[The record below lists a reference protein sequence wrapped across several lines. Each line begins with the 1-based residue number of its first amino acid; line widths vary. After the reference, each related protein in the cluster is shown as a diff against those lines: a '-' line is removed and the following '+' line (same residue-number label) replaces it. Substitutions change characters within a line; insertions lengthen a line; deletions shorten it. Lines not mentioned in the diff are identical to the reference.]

1 MLLQIELSLNLLV
14 SVITSKHFQPD
25 QCIAYY
31 TPHKYINLQIS
42 PMAEKYPV
50 ILNDFTCSHGCR
62 QFIVEDP
69 PLLLIFKQF
78 SPYHSCM
85 IQNRNTDIKAII
97 ILKETNIY
105 LHQLQPYNYGLNV
118 VIIDAVT
125 AQDHFDILVY
135 SNLDQNVFATL
146 NSWDVKSKKFI
157 YNSPENSIDRFFDNY
172 WSKYPG
178 TIINIEVNLDYP
190 LLHIHIINNNVN
202 FVALDIIFINLFAK
216 YLNISTIV
224 LAKNESIIHASF
236 VKPSF
241 FLAARS
247 SIQAYNPQ
255 TYAATHY
262 ILVYYVPKPK

>member
-1 MLLQIELSLNLLV
+1 MVYFSMQPQYMQIVVGGHDSE
-14 SVITSKHFQPD
+14 
-25 QCIAYY
+25 
-31 TPHKYINLQIS
+31 
-42 PMAEKYPV
+42 
-50 ILNDFTCSHGCR
+50 
-62 QFIVEDP
+62 VEDGITVDVEA
-69 PLLLIFKQF
+69 LKLHEN
-78 SPYHSCM
+78 YTRYAAYDD
-85 IQNRNTDIKAII
+85 NDIGII
-97 ILKETNIY
+97 KLSKTLHLNNNINPIC
-105 LHQLQPYNYGLNV
+105 LPN
-118 VIIDAVT
+118 
-125 AQDHFDILVY
+125 
-135 SNLDQNVFATL
+135 
-146 NSWDVKSKKFI
+146 
-157 YNSPENSIDRFFDNY
+157 PDRFFDNY

-190 LLHIHIINNNVN
+190 LLHIHLINNNVN